1 MQSTCRSYAWL
12 SLVSPS
18 TRLGLS
24 ADTVRRRVR
33 TDQIPHRA
41 DERGR
46 YVVIVSDADPMQLHA
61 SPRQDADARVLER
74 EMLHATTLAAAEPR
88 RGDEL
93 AATVAL
99 LREQLEARAKAEEE
113 LRVLLL
119 RQTEQP
125 TRLLPTPQTEPLTDE
140 TPPTPATEKK
150 PIGATAKLT
159 PEPSRSE
166 KDGARGWSGSAKRRA
181 SL

>member
-1 MQSTCRSYAWL
+1 MQSTCRSSAWL

-18 TRLGLS
+18 TRLGS
-24 ADTVRRRVR
+24 DTVRRRIR
-33 TDQIPHRA
+33 TNKFRIA

-46 YVVIVSDADPMQLHA
+46 YVVIVSDDDPIQLHV

-74 EMLHATTLAAAEPR
+74 EVLHATTLAAAERR
-88 RGDEL
+88 RGDGL
-93 AATVAL
+93 VSTVAL

-119 RQTEQP
+119 RQTEQL
-125 TRLLPTPQTEPLTDE
+125 TRLLPAPQAEPLTDE

-150 PIGATAKLT
+150 AIGATTKLV
-159 PEPSRSE
+159 PEPEQLPQRKGWRSWLVWL
-166 KDGARGWSGSAKRRA
+166 R
-181 SL
+181 